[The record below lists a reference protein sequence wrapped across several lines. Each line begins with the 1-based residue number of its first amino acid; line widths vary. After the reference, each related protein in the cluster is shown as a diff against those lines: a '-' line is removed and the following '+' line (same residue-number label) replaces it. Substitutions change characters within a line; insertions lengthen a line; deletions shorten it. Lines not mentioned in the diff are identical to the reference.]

1 MPPNIRGNLSQGL
14 GTPCY
19 FDFSVKRLVV
29 TVWIA
34 ALAGV
39 ASGQQAIFLV
49 RHAEKATDSN
59 DPGVALSEAGTARA
73 NRLAGMLKAAGITAV
88 YATDTVRARKTAEP
102 LAKSAGLE
110 IRIYAPKENLVDR
123 LRKEEPRGVVLVVG
137 HSNTVPELLAGLG
150 DPGKVEIPAAQYDD
164 LFVVVPRADG
174 PPSVVRLKY

>member
-1 MPPNIRGNLSQGL
+1 LA
-14 GTPCY
+14 
-19 FDFSVKRLVV
+19 FSVKRLVV

-59 DPGVALSEAGTARA
+59 DSGVALSEAGIARA
-73 NRLAGMLKAAGITAV
+73 NRLAGMLKAAGITAI
-88 YATDTVRARKTAEP
+88 YATDTVRARQTAEP
-102 LAKSAGLE
+102 LAKAAGLE
-110 IRIYAPKENLVDR
+110 IRIYAPKEILVDR

-137 HSNTVPELLAGLG
+137 HSNTVPQILAALG
-150 DPGKVEIPAAQYDD
+150 DPGKVEIPASQYDD
-164 LFVVVPRADG
+164 LFVVVPRAGG

>member
-1 MPPNIRGNLSQGL
+1 L
-14 GTPCY
+14 
-19 FDFSVKRLVV
+19 DFSVKRLVV

-39 ASGQQAIFLV
+39 ASGQQAIVLV

-59 DPGVALSEAGTARA
+59 EPGVALSEAGTTRA

-110 IRIYAPKENLVDR
+110 IRIYAPKDVEGKPAPQILVDR
-123 LRKEEPRGVVLVVG
+123 IRKEEPRGVALVVG
-137 HSNTVPELLAGLG
+137 HSNTIPELLAALG
-150 DPGKVEIPAAQYDD
+150 DVAKVEIPSTQYDD
-164 LFVVVPRADG
+164 LFVVVPRAGG

>member
-1 MPPNIRGNLSQGL
+1 
-14 GTPCY
+14 
-19 FDFSVKRLVV
+19 VKRLVV

-34 ALAGV
+34 ALASVAGV

-59 DPGVALSEAGTARA
+59 EPGVALSEAGTARA

-102 LAKSAGLE
+102 LTKSAGLE
-110 IRIYAPKENLVDR
+110 IRIYAQKDAEGKPAPQLLLER

-137 HSNTVPELLAGLG
+137 HSNTIPELLAALG
-150 DPGKVEIPAAQYDD
+150 DVAKVEIPATQYDD
-164 LFVVVPRADG
+164 LFVIVPRAGG